1 MKTKPILITL
11 VVVCAIFAIAGLMLN
26 INNPAFQS
34 ENEML
39 EIINGIWTTGNTE
52 FDFTL
57 SINNDTATVSVG
69 DKEDNP
75 SKIVL
80 VPSKGYFYFEKND
93 DVKDNRYIVSKE
105 DGSYIIKHNDW
116 KFVKRD

>member
-1 MKTKPILITL
+1 MKTKSILITL
-11 VVVCAIFAIAGLMLN
+11 VIVCAIFGIVGLISN
-26 INNPAFQS
+26 INNPVFQS
-34 ENEML
+34 ENEMFK
-39 EIINGIWTTGNTE
+39 IINGIWATGDLE

-57 SINNDTATVSVG
+57 SINNDTAIISVG
-69 DKEDNP
+69 NKEDKP

-105 DGSYIIKHNDW
+105 DGVYIIKHNDW
-116 KFVKRD
+116 EYSKK

>member
-1 MKTKPILITL
+1 MKTKSILITL
-11 VVVCAIFAIAGLMLN
+11 VIVCAIFAIVGLMSN

-34 ENEML
+34 ENDML

-57 SINNDTATVSVG
+57 SVNNDTATISVG
-69 DKEDNP
+69 NKEDKP

-105 DGSYIIKHNDW
+105 DGGYVINYNDW
-116 KFVKRD
+116 KYSKK